1 MPGGREVCR
10 AVPGAAVMTKTS
22 ELRAVSDLLK
32 RSILGIGIMSMISN
46 LLLLTG
52 PLFMIAIYD
61 HVIPTKNL
69 DTLIG
74 LIVLALIAYMLY
86 GLADNFRARALARV
100 GASFTE
106 AVTGRVFDAVV
117 RQPLSRGLQ
126 QDPVRPIRD
135 IDEVRNYVSG
145 PGAAAMF
152 DVPWIPIYLGICFA
166 FHPIIG
172 LAVLSGALLLIVLTA
187 VTEVLT
193 RGLNQAASASGS
205 SRNAVVD
212 MSLRNLEV
220 LTAMGMLNS
229 VLRRWIEVSDRSVSS
244 SLKLADRSGTF
255 LEISRV
261 FRMILQSAVLALG
274 AYLVINGEASGGIII
289 ASSILSSRALAP
301 VDQII
306 ATWRSLLAARQGWGR
321 IEKLLSDVP
330 PLGQVLPLPPPRKM
344 LAVEGLSLQPPGST
358 RQTLSDISFSVEA
371 GSAVAVL
378 GPSGSGKSSLTR
390 TLVGIWAPSAGVVRI
405 DGSDIQTWDMDYRR
419 SHVGYLPQDVELLE
433 GTIALNI
440 ARFDENASPESV
452 IAAATEAQVHDLILR
467 LPNGYDTVVGPSG
480 SLLSAGQK
488 QRVALARA
496 LHGDP
501 FLVVLDEPNSNLDAE
516 GEAALSQAIQR
527 VRQRGGIV
535 IIVAHRES
543 VLVACDRI
551 AFIQNGL
558 LRAYGRKEEVLRP
571 RVTRIEVR
579 EPKFERSDPKEESAG

>member
-1 MPGGREVCR
+1 M
-10 AVPGAAVMTKTS
+10 ANNS
-22 ELRAVSDLLK
+22 ELKAVSDALK
-32 RSILGIGIMSMISN
+32 RSVLGIGIISLVSN

-74 LIVLALIAYMLY
+74 LIVLALIAYGLY
-86 GLADNFRARALARV
+86 GLADSFRARALTRV
-100 GASFTE
+100 GTSFAE

-117 RQPLSRGLQ
+117 RQPLLRGAQ
-126 QDPVRPIRD
+126 PDPVRPIRD
-135 IDEVRNYVSG
+135 IEEIRNYVSG

-166 FHPIIG
+166 FHPLIG
-172 LAVLSGALLLIVLTA
+172 LAVLIGALLLIALTA
-187 VTEVLT
+187 LTELLT
-193 RGLNQAASASGS
+193 RGLNRLASANGS
-205 SRNAVVD
+205 SRNVVID
-212 MSLRNLEV
+212 MSMRNLEV
-220 LTAMGMLNS
+220 LTAMGMLNG
-229 VLRRWIEVSDRSVSS
+229 VLRRWIEISDRAASS
-244 SLKLADRSGTF
+244 NLRLSDRSGTF

-261 FRMILQSAVLALG
+261 LRMILQSAVLSLG

-306 ATWRSLLAARQGWGR
+306 GSWRSLLAARQGWTR
-321 IEKLLSDVP
+321 IETLLADVP
-330 PLGQVLPLPPPRKM
+330 PLGPVLPLPPPKSV
-344 LAVEGLSLQPPGST
+344 LSIEELSLCPPGST
-358 RQTLSDISFSVEA
+358 RRTLSDISFSVEA

-378 GPSGSGKSSLTR
+378 GPSGSGKTSLTR
-390 TLVGIWAPSAGVVRI
+390 TLVGIWRPSAGVVRI

-419 SHVGYLPQDVELLE
+419 IHIGYLPQDVELLE

-440 ARFDENASPESV
+440 ARFDETASAESI

-467 LPNGYDTVVGPSG
+467 LPNGYDTVIGPGG

-551 AFIQNGL
+551 VFMQNGL
-558 LRAYGRKEEVLRP
+558 LRAYGSKEEVLRP
-571 RVTRIEVR
+571 RVTRIDVR
-579 EPKFERSDPKEESAG
+579 EPKFERPAPKEESAG